1 MTTPLEEF
9 DFDIDNLD
17 LFKPFFE
24 QLFNSVVITTSQL
37 ELPGPQIIYANSAFC
52 KQTGYSFEEILGKT
66 PRILQGEQTSR
77 DVLNRLKQKLQAG
90 EFFQDS
96 TINYRK
102 DGTSYWVEWNIS
114 ALYNKKGELSHYFCV
129 QHDVSAYKQLE
140 QSQKLLQ
147 EYKDAVDD
155 GSILSK
161 ADKNGIITYVNS
173 EFCKISGYE
182 KDEIIGKPH
191 SIVRHPHM
199 PKEIFS
205 DLWHTIKNLKKTWR
219 GEIKNLK
226 KDGSYYWVEATIKPI
241 LDNKGEI
248 VEFIG
253 LRTDITQLQNY
264 KESLNNELEDTS
276 NSLKEYEDAI
286 INNSAI
292 AKLSTKFTI
301 EYVNDKYLQLTK
313 YKKSEML
320 KARISDFI
328 SWESL
333 ENRHGILKIVQK
345 GRVYTGNFKGKP
357 KYGEPFYTETT
368 IKPIKNINGDICEY
382 LLIMHDVTPLVN
394 SHLEIEATQKEIVYK
409 MGEIGESRSKET
421 GNHVKRVA
429 EYSRLLALLYGLSY
443 KEAETLFTASPMHDI
458 GKVAIADSIL
468 NKPGK
473 LTKEEFEVMKS
484 HANIGYKVL
493 EGSSREVLKAAAIV
507 AYEHHE
513 KWDGSG
519 YPRGLKGEQIHIYGR
534 ITAIADVLDALGHDR
549 VYKKAWDLDRI
560 LELFKEQRA
569 KHFDPILID
578 IFFKNLDKFLEIK
591 EKFDD

>member
-1 MTTPLEEF
+1 MITPLENFE
-9 DFDIDNLD
+9 FDIDNLD
-17 LFKPFFE
+17 LYKPFFE

-37 ELPGPQIIYANSAFC
+37 ELPGPQIVYANSAFC
-52 KQTGYSFEEILGKT
+52 KQTGYSSEEILGKT
-66 PRILQGEQTSR
+66 PRILQGENTSR
-77 DVLNRLKQKLQAG
+77 DVLNRLKQKLEEG
-90 EFFQDS
+90 CFFQDS

-155 GSILSK
+155 SSILSK
-161 ADKNGIITYVNS
+161 TDKNGIITYVNTK
-173 EFCKISGYE
+173 FCEISGYLKE
-182 KDEIIGKPH
+182 DLIGKPQN
-191 SIVRHPHM
+191 IVRHPHM
-199 PKEIFS
+199 PKEIFA
-205 DLWHTIKNLKKTWR
+205 DLWFTIKELKQTWR

-241 LDNKGEI
+241 LDNNGDI

-253 LRTDITQLQNY
+253 LRTDITGLQNY
-264 KESLNNELEDTS
+264 KESLNNELDDTS
-276 NSLKEYEDAI
+276 NCLREYEDAI

-292 AKLSTKFTI
+292 VKLSKKFTI
-301 EYVNDKYLQLTK
+301 EYVNDKYLELTK
-313 YKKSEML
+313 YKYEQMIGK
-320 KARISDFI
+320 KITDFI
-328 SWESL
+328 DSESL
-333 ENRHGILKIVQK
+333 ENINKIIEVLKTGNIYK
-345 GRVYTGNFKGKP
+345 GNFKGKP
-357 KYGEPFYTETT
+357 KYGEPFYAETT
-368 IKPIKNINGDICEY
+368 IKPIKDVSGEIVEY
-382 LLIMHDVTPLVN
+382 LLIKHDVTPLVN

-443 KEAETLFTASPMHDI
+443 KQADILFTASPMHDI

-484 HANIGYKVL
+484 HATIGYKVL
-493 EGSSREVLKAAAIV
+493 QESSRDVLKAACIV
-507 AYEHHE
+507 SYQHHE
-513 KWDGSG
+513 TG
-519 YPRGLKGEQIHIYGR
+519 YPRGLKGEDIHIYGR
-534 ITAIADVLDALGHDR
+534 ITALADVFDALSHAR
-549 VYKKAWDLDRI
+549 VYKPAWDLNRI
-560 LELFKEQRA
+560 LELFKEQKA
-569 KHFDPILID
+569 KHFDPKLVD
-578 IFFKNLDKFLEIK
+578 IFFNNLDKFLEIK
-591 EKFDD
+591 NRLDD